1 MEVADFNQVD
11 EEQQLSVAD
20 LIDEE
25 KRLQQK
31 ELKKQKFYNEV
42 D

>member
-20 LIDEE
+20 LIDEK

>member
-11 EEQQLSVAD
+11 EGQQLSVAD